1 MFPHRNRN
9 LISKMDPLRLGRIRG
24 NDEGKD
30 LTHEP
35 FDTSTGVDMKRR
47 EFLRLLLLGGIL
59 SLLGRKAKAEKKNE
73 DTNGVKEAM
82 FWRRL
87 DDE

>member
-1 MFPHRNRN
+1 
-9 LISKMDPLRLGRIRG
+9 
-24 NDEGKD
+24 
-30 LTHEP
+30 
-35 FDTSTGVDMKRR
+35 MKRR

-59 SLLGRKAKAEKKNE
+59 SLFGKKVKAEKKNE
-73 DTNGVKEAM
+73 DTDGLKEAM